1 MCVCVCA
8 CVCTCVC
15 VCLCVRV
22 CACVRA
28 CVCVCV
34 VHHLC
39 MFVNYQSSYSVTLYY
54 LAFIFNIHS
63 EKHNQGVFDIINS
76 SLCTS
81 TLAVPP
87 PPSTVLTQCLLFSTT
102 TLFGLFYI
110 SVVLLITRI
119 FTTYLSFYLYEIHFS
134 CFHSS
139 HDSMMNTATFLL
151 CWWKRGRL
159 VRSRSAL
166 IQG

>member
-1 MCVCVCA
+1 
-8 CVCTCVC
+8 
-15 VCLCVRV
+15 
-22 CACVRA
+22 
-28 CVCVCV
+28 

-39 MFVNYQSSYSVTLYY
+39 MFVNYQSSYTVTLYY
-54 LAFIFNIHS
+54 LAFIVNTHS

-81 TLAVPP
+81 TLHHLLQ
-87 PPSTVLTQCLLFSTT
+87 VLSSHNAMLYCTT
-102 TLFGLFYI
+102 ALFGLLCI